1 MKISLPEFTMAYEE
15 QGSGLPLLLIHGF
28 PLNRRMWSP
37 QIQQL
42 SSAARVLAPDL
53 RGHGETT
60 PTPAPYSLDMLADDC
75 AAFLEAIGVTQP
87 VVVCGLS
94 MGGYITLAFY
104 RRHRARV
111 AGLILAATRAS
122 ADTGEGRTNRDKAAD
137 QVRELGIRAVV
148 DSMLPKMM
156 APNTYATDPE
166 LVARVKQIMDN
177 TSQEGMVA
185 ALLGM
190 KERPDSTPM
199 LGEIGVPTLIVHGL
213 DDQLI
218 PVNEAEI
225 MHVAIKNSHLHLLQG
240 AGHLLNLEQPDL
252 FNQVVGDFLESF

>member
-1 MKISLPEFTMAYEE
+1 MSITS
-15 QGSGLPLLLIHGF
+15 
-28 PLNRRMWSP
+28 RR
-37 QIQQL
+37 
-42 SSAARVLAPDL
+42 RN
-53 RGHGETT
+53 
-60 PTPAPYSLDMLADDC
+60 
-75 AAFLEAIGVTQP
+75 
-87 VVVCGLS
+87 
-94 MGGYITLAFY
+94 ITKNA
-104 RRHRARV
+104 H
-111 AGLILAATRAS
+111 
-122 ADTGEGRTNRDKAAD
+122 
-137 QVRELGIRAVV
+137 GIRAVI

-166 LVARVKQIMDN
+166 LVARVKQIMDS

-199 LGEIGVPTLIVHGL
+199 LGEIGVPTLILHGL

-225 MHVAIKNSHLHLLQG
+225 MHVAIKNSHLHLLQD

>member
-1 MKISLPEFTMAYEE
+1 MKITLPEFTIAYED
-15 QGSGLPLLLIHGF
+15 QGSGLPILFIHGF
-28 PLNRRMWSP
+28 PLNRRMWAP
-37 QIQQL
+37 QIEQL
-42 SSAARVLAPDL
+42 SGAGRVLAPDL
-53 RGHGETT
+53 RGHGETL
-60 PTPAPYSLDMLADDC
+60 PTPAPYSMDMLADDC
-75 AAFLEAIGVTQP
+75 AAFLEATGVTQP

-104 RRHRARV
+104 RRHRPLV
-111 AGLILAATRAS
+111 AGLVLAATRAG
-122 ADTGEGRTNRDKAAD
+122 ADTPEGRANRDKAAG

-156 APNTYATDPE
+156 APITYASNPE
-166 LVARVKQIMDN
+166 LVARVEEIMAD

-199 LGEIGVPTLIVHGL
+199 LEQIDAPTLIVHGL

-218 PVNEAEI
+218 PVKEAEV
-225 MHVAIKNSHLHLLQG
+225 MHAAIKNSQLHLLQD
-240 AGHLLNLEQPDL
+240 AGHLLNLEQPAL
-252 FNQVVGDFLESF
+252 FNQVMGDFLESF